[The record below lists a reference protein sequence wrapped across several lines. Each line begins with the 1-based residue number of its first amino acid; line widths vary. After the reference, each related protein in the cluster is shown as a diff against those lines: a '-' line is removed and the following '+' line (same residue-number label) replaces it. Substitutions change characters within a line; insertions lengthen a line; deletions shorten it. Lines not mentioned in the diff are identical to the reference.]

1 LKRYVFWD
9 HKSIFSG
16 NCVEMGIYCE
26 IWETGDLPCGGRA
39 KSDEIIGRCTN
50 TDLEVRVIDF
60 GARTCL
66 REELG
71 H

>member
-1 LKRYVFWD
+1 LKSVPDKYGSSFWD

-16 NCVEMGIYCE
+16 NCVE
-26 IWETGDLPCGGRA
+26 IWETYIPCGGRA